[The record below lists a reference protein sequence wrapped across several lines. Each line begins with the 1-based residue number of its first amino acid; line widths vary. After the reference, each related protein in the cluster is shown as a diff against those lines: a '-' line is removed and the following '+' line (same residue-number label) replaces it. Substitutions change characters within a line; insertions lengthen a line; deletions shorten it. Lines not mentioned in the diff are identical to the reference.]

1 MTFKN
6 TQKNTTH
13 TLTGKGNTMNTEL
26 ERIQKESQQMEIE
39 IAELRGARAVL
50 KLDRE
55 SPHWDMEKFFEECR
69 KERVA

>member
-1 MTFKN
+1 
-6 TQKNTTH
+6 
-13 TLTGKGNTMNTEL
+13 MNTEL
-26 ERIQKESQQMEIE
+26 ERIQKESLQMEIE

>member
-1 MTFKN
+1 MSEIDECITDKHILSIQM
-6 TQKNTTH
+6 QKASI
-13 TLTGKGNTMNTEL
+13 EL
-26 ERIQKESQQMEIE
+26 DTE